1 MVKYISIIWNKGLSN
16 VDTNSVYLTSAEKD
30 KYALFLDIIN
40 VKWHELPIRKRM
52 SMAKKG
58 EALIDD
64 VNLKQ
69 VATLLD
75 RNYSSLYNTYVSIV
89 GDLQAILGTEEDDV
103 KRLFAIPSDVY
114 HLYLVQHS
122 DIYDFVQI
130 LLRGGDISFKT
141 FLAEHDS
148 SKATVLRH
156 LKQVRDL
163 TRAFN
168 LRVSYEPIRLEGD
181 EKTIRLVLSALYW
194 LASGGHQWLF
204 EEINH
209 ECVLSAFDYVCDEF
223 QLQKPNLLTHE
234 IGATILAVTYYRVM
248 AGAVVQPDEKLA
260 TIRYPYPNLIS
271 DLLAADFTKES
282 TGLRTCLAELTL
294 TEGRSEAAG
303 LFFLLRYCPVPLRS
317 ITSTKVTADWA
328 DERYIPEIHRFVTA
342 FLERIPFDIMHEL
355 EISQHTYDIF
365 KNALLTT
372 TVTTYILGMDATSVV
387 FNELVIRMP
396 QLKPNEL
403 LHKKISDTVD
413 YLLFERAFSFL
424 ASGRENL
431 IKAYYNL
438 IQQVIQQYHPVSQVK
453 VALVIEQDY
462 IGYMDILTALDN
474 IKYVAVSTTDEALR
488 DADLIVRT
496 SSIALPENVNPE
508 ALYFTWRLNA
518 SSDHYARLY
527 GIIHELWMQ
536 KGTQA

>member
-1 MVKYISIIWNKGLSN
+1 MVKYISIIWNKGLGN

-40 VKWHELPIRKRM
+40 VKWDELPIRKRM

-194 LASGGHQWLF
+194 LASGTNVF
-204 EEINH
+204 
-209 ECVLSAFDYVCDEF
+209 CR
-223 QLQKPNLLTHE
+223 PLTMSVMNFNCNR
-234 IGATILAVTYYRVM
+234 LTY
-248 AGAVVQPDEKLA
+248 
-260 TIRYPYPNLIS
+260 
-271 DLLAADFTKES
+271 
-282 TGLRTCLAELTL
+282 
-294 TEGRSEAAG
+294 
-303 LFFLLRYCPVPLRS
+303 
-317 ITSTKVTADWA
+317 
-328 DERYIPEIHRFVTA
+328 
-342 FLERIPFDIMHEL
+342 
-355 EISQHTYDIF
+355 
-365 KNALLTT
+365 
-372 TVTTYILGMDATSVV
+372 
-387 FNELVIRMP
+387 
-396 QLKPNEL
+396 
-403 LHKKISDTVD
+403 
-413 YLLFERAFSFL
+413 
-424 ASGRENL
+424 
-431 IKAYYNL
+431 
-438 IQQVIQQYHPVSQVK
+438 
-453 VALVIEQDY
+453 
-462 IGYMDILTALDN
+462 
-474 IKYVAVSTTDEALR
+474 
-488 DADLIVRT
+488 
-496 SSIALPENVNPE
+496 
-508 ALYFTWRLNA
+508 
-518 SSDHYARLY
+518 
-527 GIIHELWMQ
+527 
-536 KGTQA
+536 

>member
-1 MVKYISIIWNKGLSN
+1 MVKYISIIWNKGLGN

-40 VKWHELPIRKRM
+40 VKWDELPIRKRM

-223 QLQKPNLLTHE
+223 QL
-234 IGATILAVTYYRVM
+234 
-248 AGAVVQPDEKLA
+248 
-260 TIRYPYPNLIS
+260 
-271 DLLAADFTKES
+271 
-282 TGLRTCLAELTL
+282 
-294 TEGRSEAAG
+294 
-303 LFFLLRYCPVPLRS
+303 
-317 ITSTKVTADWA
+317 
-328 DERYIPEIHRFVTA
+328 
-342 FLERIPFDIMHEL
+342 
-355 EISQHTYDIF
+355 
-365 KNALLTT
+365 
-372 TVTTYILGMDATSVV
+372 
-387 FNELVIRMP
+387 
-396 QLKPNEL
+396 
-403 LHKKISDTVD
+403 
-413 YLLFERAFSFL
+413 
-424 ASGRENL
+424 
-431 IKAYYNL
+431 
-438 IQQVIQQYHPVSQVK
+438 
-453 VALVIEQDY
+453 
-462 IGYMDILTALDN
+462 
-474 IKYVAVSTTDEALR
+474 
-488 DADLIVRT
+488 
-496 SSIALPENVNPE
+496 
-508 ALYFTWRLNA
+508 
-518 SSDHYARLY
+518 
-527 GIIHELWMQ
+527 
-536 KGTQA
+536 

>member
-1 MVKYISIIWNKGLSN
+1 M
-16 VDTNSVYLTSAEKD
+16 DTNSVYLTSAEKD

-40 VKWHELPIRKRM
+40 VKWDELPIRKRM

-69 VATLLD
+69 VVTLLD

-194 LASGGHQWLF
+194 LASGTNVFCRPLTMSVMNF
-204 EEINH
+204 NN
-209 ECVLSAFDYVCDEF
+209 
-223 QLQKPNLLTHE
+223 PLTHE

-387 FNELVIRMP
+387 FNELVIRML

-413 YLLFERAFSFL
+413 YLLFEPAFSFL

-496 SSIALPENVNPE
+496 SSIVLPENVNPE